1 MQIAGLVFEG
11 LDVTGVRLDASL
23 RQHSVLATLP
33 AELIPMHKG
42 VEVPLLRSYETL
54 TLRTLLVA

>member
-1 MQIAGLVFEG
+1 VFEG

-23 RQHSVLATLP
+23 RQQSVLATLP

-42 VEVPLLRSYETL
+42 VEVPLLQSYETL
-54 TLRTLLVA
+54 TLRTLMVA